1 MSKHHTSLLAKCHF
15 YWSVSGWAVANT
27 CPALAI
33 MCVTS
38 IAFWWGLRW
47 CGSKWPEQLHSQLCT
62 QTTCTAV
69 PTHHSWNDG
78 LWNFV
83 MGFQVYWLRN
93 LPQLFLVSKC
103 TALFLGK
110 THGRQMDRSWVGDV
124 VVKSNLY
131 SCLTFVYAL
140 LNQLWIHHIFVFS
153 EQCFG
158 FLYDVLPLCSSFF
171 RLSWCWLPFF
181 GYPKYLAVEA
191 QHFLSH
197 DCCHLKQTNT
207 TKAPVRVE
215 DHHVYCFSTQFNWR
229 KSISTT

>member
-110 THGRQMDRSWVGDV
+110 THGRQMDLEKKISSVRCKQRGYQKKKKKKEKHIHILFHWVFNNSFTFWRGQPCCL
-124 VVKSNLY
+124 KS
-131 SCLTFVYAL
+131 
-140 LNQLWIHHIFVFS
+140 
-153 EQCFG
+153 
-158 FLYDVLPLCSSFF
+158 
-171 RLSWCWLPFF
+171 
-181 GYPKYLAVEA
+181 GY
-191 QHFLSH
+191 
-197 DCCHLKQTNT
+197 
-207 TKAPVRVE
+207 
-215 DHHVYCFSTQFNWR
+215 
-229 KSISTT
+229 